1 MARAQAMA
9 DGSLRTGG
17 IAGLQRIWFCLVH
30 RLVSVRPVLT
40 VFFALWAAVLTG
52 LGPATAVAS
61 ASQTLK
67 APTLQ
72 EQEWLPTVLTREGHF
87 EIVIIKP
94 EGSCPSGFQSRLD
107 FNVSSPA
114 GPDFLRVCA
123 EAPGLLI
130 YPRIWS
136 GSEGIDLV
144 VMSQRSCVPIAILV
158 NNIDNG
164 LAYVDFDARSHSP
177 KLTSRRT
184 PLHNQHETFRQSF
197 RRTHRSTVDFT
208 ARRHFCGVAV
218 LGRSPPPSHAEPQR
232 NCRNQSQTRAP
243 PQSPLNS

>member
-1 MARAQAMA
+1 MTRAQAMT
-9 DGSLRTGG
+9 DRSLRTGG
-17 IAGLQRIWFCLVH
+17 IAGLQRIWLCPVH
-30 RLVSVRPVLT
+30 RSVPVRPVLT
-40 VFFALWAAVLTG
+40 VFFALWAALLTG
-52 LGPATAVAS
+52 LGPATTVAS

-67 APTLQ
+67 TATPQ
-72 EQEWLPTVLTREGHF
+72 EQEWLPTILTREGHF

-94 EGSCPSGFQSRLD
+94 EGSCPKGFQSRLD
-107 FNVSSPA
+107 FNVSGPE

-123 EAPGLLI
+123 EARGLLF

-144 VMSQRSCVPIAILV
+144 VRSQRSCVPVAILV

-164 LAYVDFDARSHSP
+164 LAYADFDARSHSS
-177 KLTSRRT
+177 KLTSKRA

-208 ARRHFCGVAV
+208 PWRHFCGVTV
-218 LGRSPPPSHAEPQR
+218 LGRSPPSTHAEPQR
-232 NCRNQSQTRAP
+232 ACRNQSQTRAP